1 MSKKEL
7 NDYTKFFQNNPNP
20 GFWGIELLR
29 DALLKDVLSEDIHDI
44 LYWAGKNLAI
54 KFPSQLYELG
64 I

>member
-44 LYWAGKNLAI
+44 LYWA
-54 KFPSQLYELG
+54 
-64 I
+64 